1 MVQIKEI
8 NDNAGLKEFIRFPDS
23 LYKGNIYRVTPLH
36 SIEKGLLDRNINPA
50 FEYCLTRYWMAFRD
64 GKPVGR
70 IAAILNTAS
79 NKLRKEKFMRF
90 GWIDFIDDIEVSSA
104 LMRTVEE
111 WALQQGMTHVHG
123 PLGFT
128 DMDLEGMLIEGFNEI
143 ATHAVLY
150 NYPYYPEHL
159 KTLGYGKEVDWV
171 QFEIKVPKAVPDKI
185 IRIAN
190 IVKEKYNLRIL
201 RAKRTKELLPYV
213 DKMFA
218 TLNESF
224 INLYGFVP
232 LTPKQIE
239 YYTKQYFSIIN
250 PKYVCFIIDEDDEV
264 AGFAIAI
271 LSLSKALIK
280 AQGELFPFGF
290 MHVLKALYKNDTIDL
305 FLLGVKPGYKNKG
318 LPAIFFAEI
327 MRSCINSG
335 VKTAISSHALETNTA
350 AYIMFREYEHRQ
362 HLRRRCFSKSLNAR
376 PKVDSLN
383 EAISTEEAI
392 ANE

>member
-1 MVQIKEI
+1 
-8 NDNAGLKEFIRFPDS
+8 
-23 LYKGNIYRVTPLH
+23 
-36 SIEKGLLDRNINPA
+36 
-50 FEYCLTRYWMAFRD
+50 
-64 GKPVGR
+64 
-70 IAAILNTAS
+70 
-79 NKLRKEKFMRF
+79 
-90 GWIDFIDDIEVSSA
+90 
-104 LMRTVEE
+104 
-111 WALQQGMTHVHG
+111 
-123 PLGFT
+123 
-128 DMDLEGMLIEGFNEI
+128 MLIEGFNEI

-171 QFEIKVPKAVPDKI
+171 QFEIKVPKEVPDKI
-185 IRIAN
+185 TRVAN

-213 DKMFA
+213 GKMFA

-232 LTPKQIE
+232 LTQKQIE

-250 PKYVCFIIDEDDEV
+250 PKYVCFIINEDDEV
-264 AGFAIAI
+264 AGFGIAI

-318 LPAIFFAEI
+318 LPSIFFAEI

-335 VKTAISSHALETNTA
+335 VKTAISSHALETNQA
-350 AYIMFREYEHRQ
+350 AYIMFRDYEHRQ
-362 HLRRRCFSKSLNAR
+362 HLKRRCFSKSLNCKSHADNL
-376 PKVDSLN
+376 K
-383 EAISTEEAI
+383 EAISKEEAV
-392 ANE
+392 AHD